1 MMIKGMRETA
11 IEDMTK
17 RIEKSESYNEGLQD
31 GFAEGYD
38 RAMKDMQAVLK
49 KYHVGVE
56 KSEMAEEKELKPAIR
71 FLGISQRALIDK
83 IVEECDEVV
92 QAFNDGE
99 TKERLAEEICDVQQ
113 ACETA
118 LAGLGLHEKER
129 RGVRL
134 QVIKKNADRGYYM
147 PPRNKFGD

>member
-38 RAMKDMQAVLK
+38 RAIADVQGILK

-56 KSEMAEEKELKPAIR
+56 KSEMAEEKELKPAIH
-71 FLGISQRALIDK
+71 FLGDSVQSLIDK
-83 IVEECDEVV
+83 IVEECGEVV
-92 QAFNDGE
+92 EAFNDGE
-99 TKERLAEEICDVQQ
+99 KKERIAEEIADVQL

-118 LAGLGLHEKER
+118 LSGLGLHEKER
-129 RGVRL
+129 RKIRL
-134 QVIKKNADRGYYM
+134 QCIQKNDKRGYYTV
-147 PPRNKFGD
+147 